1 MRLPKSLAV
10 RVGAVCAAAAIA
22 VGGGVAAAGSA
33 LAAPAH
39 VKVPTSLSIANTTPV
54 AHKHKTTAVVY
65 GQLTGPDGS
74 TIAGMPIFLQRQG
87 PKGNWFVAQIGRTH
101 ANGWVRFRVHVRKV
115 AASFRLVFRGKRNF
129 AKAVSAAVTITPA
142 TITPATS
149 S

>member
-39 VKVPTSLSIANTTPV
+39 TKVPTALSIANTTPV
-54 AHKHKTTAVVY
+54 AHKHQTTAVVY
-65 GQLTGPDGS
+65 GQLTGPDSS
-74 TIAGMPIFLQRQG
+74 TIAGKRIFLQRQG
-87 PKGNWFVAQIGRTH
+87 PKGHWFVVQIGHTH

-115 AASFRLVFRGKRNF
+115 AASFRLVFRGTWNF
-129 AKAVSAAVTITPA
+129 ARAKSLSVTIA
-142 TITPATS
+142 PATS

>member
-39 VKVPTSLSIANTTPV
+39 TKVPTALSIANKPPV
-54 AHKHKTTAVVY
+54 LHRHVTTAIVY
-65 GQLTGPDGS
+65 GQLTGPDNA
-74 TIAGMPIFLQRQG
+74 TIAGKRIFLQRQG
-87 PKGNWFVAQIGRTH
+87 PKGHWFVVQIGRTH
-101 ANGWVRFRVHVRKV
+101 ANGWVHFRVHVRKV
-115 AASFRLVFRGKRNF
+115 AASFRLVYRGQRNF
-129 AKAVSAAVTITPA
+129 ARAVSAADTIAPV
-142 TITPATS
+142 TS